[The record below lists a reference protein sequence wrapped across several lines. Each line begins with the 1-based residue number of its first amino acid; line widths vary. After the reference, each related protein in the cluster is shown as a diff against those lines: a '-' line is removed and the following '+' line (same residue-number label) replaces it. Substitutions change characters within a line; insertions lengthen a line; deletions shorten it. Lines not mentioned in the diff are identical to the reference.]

1 MPRKRAKRKHQDDV
15 VRSTSH
21 TEPQLG
27 QRPARNESRQTSRL
41 AGDAASHSDSAAQ
54 IEDFRTAIA
63 RGNCPDPLNE
73 DPPQPLYQGS
83 LLHHAG
89 RLATLRASLLATTA
103 PQYGMPDTDAHL
115 RAIVAAVPRATE
127 PNYFAFVTGGVTP
140 AARRADELVS
150 AMDANV
156 AVHLPEVS
164 IATTVE
170 DTALRWT
177 LEMLG
182 FDPAAWAARICTTG
196 ATASNVLGLACGRE
210 YVVREAVWL
219 RGLSGEGD
227 VSVARLGI
235 FEALRR
241 VGARGI
247 RVLSAA
253 PHSSLRKAASIV
265 GLGHDAVVDI
275 EDRLYPVFLDPK
287 RVATYLEDREYLHIV
302 VVSAGEINTGLFS
315 TDEGAF
321 AELRRLCD
329 LHGAWLHVD
338 AGKCLPSVKL

>member
-27 QRPARNESRQTSRL
+27 QRPACNGSRQTSRL
-41 AGDAASHSDSAAQ
+41 AGDAPSHSDSAAQ
-54 IEDFRTAIA
+54 IKDFWTATA
-63 RGNCPDPLNE
+63 RGNRPDPLGE

-83 LLHHAG
+83 LAHHAS
-89 RLATLRASLLATTA
+89 RLATLHASLLATTA
-103 PQYGMPDTDAHL
+103 PQNGMPDTDAHL
-115 RAIVAAVPRATE
+115 RAIAAAVPRATE
-127 PNYFAFVTGGVTP
+127 PTYLAFVTGGVTP
-140 AARRADELVS
+140 AARRADALVS
-150 AMDANV
+150 MMDANV
-156 AVHLPEVS
+156 AVHLPEAS
-164 IATTVE
+164 IATVVE

-210 YVVREAVWL
+210 WVVREAARMRWVN
-219 RGLSGEGD
+219 GEGD
-227 VSVARLGI
+227 KSVARLGI
-235 FEALRR
+235 VEALRR

-275 EDRLYPVFLDPK
+275 EDPRDPVFLDSE
-287 RVATYLEDREYLHIV
+287 RVATYLKDREYLHIV

-315 TDEGAF
+315 TDGRAF

-338 AGKCLPSVKL
+338 AGKCPPFAKL